1 MELLEYLRIQT
12 DCDYISD
19 LRGCK
24 RVYSIKN
31 ALINLEI
38 GQYSLKEWNDAVS
51 YISLANLTF
60 ATAEDAAN
68 YLKHLSRDPADGIF
82 QAAGTVGNTVGSV
95 KFSRDYSIY
104 GTDEL

>member
-19 LRGCK
+19 LKGCK
-24 RVYSIKN
+24 RLHSIKN

-38 GQYSLKEWNDAVS
+38 RQYSLKEWNDAVS
-51 YISLANLTF
+51 YIGLTNLTF

-68 YLKHLSRDPADGIF
+68 YLKQLSEPP
-82 QAAGTVGNTVGSV
+82 QLV
-95 KFSRDYSIY
+95 
-104 GTDEL
+104 